1 MADLAVGQVRALHVR
16 AQGLHPQHPRDDLV
30 AAVRAIGGIQAQ
42 SSAAMM
48 LALRARV
55 GGILSADVDA
65 AIESREI
72 ARTWLMRGT
81 LHLAAA
87 DDLRWMLALLAPGF
101 IPKGRSRRAQLGLTD
116 EIVDKGLNAIRA
128 ILSGSEPLTRGE
140 IVERLAERG
149 VVLDRRSQAPIHLI
163 GLAALEGIV
172 CLAPDA
178 PNGESTY
185 VLMDDWLEPSDV
197 PPRDEA
203 LSLLLW
209 RYLLGYAPAS
219 LKDFSAWSGLPMTD
233 ARRAWE
239 LLADELIEVTVENR
253 RLSMLAS
260 EAPPEAP
267 APFVRLL
274 PAFDAYILGYADRD
288 YVVAPEHQ
296 PLVYHG
302 GQTVPVVLVDGAAAG
317 VWRYQRQGRRL
328 KIVVHPFD
336 DFDSRT
342 QDLIAG
348 EADDIGRFWD
358 IQASVIYTD
367 QPL

>member
-1 MADLAVGQVRALHVR
+1 MADLTIEQVRALRVR
-16 AQGLHPQHPRDDLV
+16 AQGLLPQHSRDDLV
-30 AAVRAIGGIQAQ
+30 AAVRAVGGIQAQ

-55 GGILSADVDA
+55 GGINSADVDA
-65 AIESREI
+65 AIENRQI

-81 LHLAAA
+81 LHLVAAN
-87 DDLRWMLALLAPGF
+87 DLRWMLALLAPVF

-116 EIVDKGLNAIRA
+116 DIIDKGLNAIRA
-128 ILSGSEPLTRGE
+128 ILTGSEPLTRGE
-140 IVERLAERG
+140 IVVRLAEHG

-185 VLMDDWLEPSDV
+185 VLMDEWISEGGVL
-197 PPRDEA
+197 PRDEA
-203 LSLLLW
+203 LAALA
-209 RYLLGYAPAS
+209 RCYLSGYAPAS
-219 LKDFSAWSGLPMTD
+219 PQDFAAWSGLTLTD

-239 LLADELIEVTVENR
+239 LLAGELIEVSVENR

-260 EAPPEAP
+260 EAPPEAL
-267 APFVRLL
+267 APLVRLL

-288 YVVAPEHQ
+288 YVVAPQ
-296 PLVYHG
+296 YQALVYHG
-302 GQTVPVVLVDGAAAG
+302 GQTVPVVLVNGAAAG

-328 KIVVHPFD
+328 KIAVHPFS
-336 DFDSRT
+336 DFDARI
-342 QDLIAG
+342 QDLIA
-348 EADDIGRFWD
+348 EQADDIGRFWGA
-358 IQASVIYTD
+358 QVAVTYSA